1 MYIIDGKMKKQKTI
15 IIKSKK
21 VVYNKRGQIAF
32 LKSFLKKNVKRYY
45 QFVITPGS

>member
-32 LKSFLKKNVKRYY
+32 LKSFLKNTKRGNYY
-45 QFVITPGS
+45 FKKVQ